1 MTQITDFLN
10 NPLVAPLYALLVIS
24 LLDLL
29 LGIYR
34 SIQQGAFDWAKL
46 PSVLDSMV
54 LQKFIPLAVLGIASY
69 FVTDGTAKT
78 ALEVAYIGGAGAA
91 LAGAFADLISKA
103 TGSFTATTVAQDKG
117 AIVTGSMGTSFPSTE
132 TPVPPPYVPPATT
145 PNVPP
150 QTANTATLA
159 SPSTGSGKTP
169 AK

>member
-34 SIQQGAFDWAKL
+34 SIQQGVFDWAKI
-46 PSVLDSMV
+46 PGVLDSTV

-78 ALEVAYIGGAGAA
+78 ALEIAYVGGAGAA
-91 LAGAFADLISKA
+91 LAGALADLISKA
-103 TGSFTATTVAQDKG
+103 TGTFTATTTAQDKG
-117 AIVTGSMGTSFPSTE
+117 TASPPLPATEVTAT
-132 TPVPPPYVPPATT
+132 PYVPPA
-145 PNVPP
+145 NVPP
-150 QTANTATLA
+150 STANTATLA
-159 SPSTGSGKTP
+159 SPSTGSGASKS
-169 AK
+169 K